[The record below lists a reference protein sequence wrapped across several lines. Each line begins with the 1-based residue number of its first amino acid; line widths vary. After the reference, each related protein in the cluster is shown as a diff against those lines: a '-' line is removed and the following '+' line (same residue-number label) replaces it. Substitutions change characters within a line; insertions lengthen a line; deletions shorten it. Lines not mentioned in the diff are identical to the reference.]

1 MERICKAY
9 IKPILEFNVGHM
21 SFDNRKKIYK
31 AQVVS
36 TTRGGMA

>member
-1 MERICKAY
+1 MAY
-9 IKPILEFNVGHM
+9 KNPILEFDVGQM
-21 SFDNRKKIYK
+21 SFKNKGKTYK